1 MLQFTDNGTEGRRKN
16 NAFRA
21 NRYYG
26 ENLYGKDLVC
36 YLSKKNKP
44 RKQSDKI
51 SRIR

>member
-1 MLQFTDNGTEGRRKN
+1 MLQFTDYGKGERRKN

-21 NRYYG
+21 NRYYRQ
-26 ENLYGKDLVC
+26 NLYGKDLVC

-44 RKQSDKI
+44 RKQNDKI